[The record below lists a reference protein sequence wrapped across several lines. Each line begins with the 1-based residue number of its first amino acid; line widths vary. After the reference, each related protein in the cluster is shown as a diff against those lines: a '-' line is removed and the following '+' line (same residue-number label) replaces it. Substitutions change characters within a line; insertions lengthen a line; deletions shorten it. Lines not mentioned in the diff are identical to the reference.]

1 MNTNMFTKYYEYKIK
16 TVFEYSILLS
26 KIIGIDKN
34 KLWHRKKNL
43 EDSLKWIIK
52 EFFNND
58 ISYDKNLIRCFI
70 TDKEIF
76 KYRID
81 KELYCAISY
90 FIENNRALEIKA
102 YEKEIILS
110 AVILNIAN
118 NLDICTSPY
127 KINANN
133 YKTILINYLEKYNKI
148 SYFNLIDEKKKN
160 TTILLE
166 LIKTNVRKERKI
178 FELLNSNISFNRYID
193 ISKSDIYYLAQYNYS
208 VPGFSKIDK
217 SAIKDVY
224 EKEKVDLEF
233 ALISKD
239 LIIATIMKL
248 FSIRKLRKVF
258 FLPVK
263 KELLKT
269 NVKELGL
276 IYKDKV
282 LSKYFKV
289 LINYDDFNKNTK
301 SVLKKNMIDYF
312 IYISKSVKID
322 IKKVAGERCLL
333 SNDFAKSNAGIIEEL
348 KKNNC
353 DIIVEE
359 YEKIQIDKELLK
371 ESEK

>member
-1 MNTNMFTKYYEYKIK
+1 L
-16 TVFEYSILLS
+16 VF
-26 KIIGIDKN
+26 
-34 KLWHRKKNL
+34 RVF
-43 EDSLKWIIK
+43 SL
-52 EFFNND
+52 
-58 ISYDKNLIRCFI
+58 R
-70 TDKEIF
+70 
-76 KYRID
+76 
-81 KELYCAISY
+81 
-90 FIENNRALEIKA
+90 
-102 YEKEIILS
+102 
-110 AVILNIAN
+110 
-118 NLDICTSPY
+118 
-127 KINANN
+127 
-133 YKTILINYLEKYNKI
+133 
-148 SYFNLIDEKKKN
+148 
-160 TTILLE
+160 
-166 LIKTNVRKERKI
+166 
-178 FELLNSNISFNRYID
+178 
-193 ISKSDIYYLAQYNYS
+193 
-208 VPGFSKIDK
+208 
-217 SAIKDVY
+217 
-224 EKEKVDLEF
+224 
-233 ALISKD
+233 
-239 LIIATIMKL
+239 KL